1 MKVIKSCFRPRRA
14 KLFKTENSITASPT
28 VDVNGVIYIGSWD
41 GKLYAINN
49 DGTLKWRATIG
60 EPLLSSPAIDSK
72 NTLYIGCMDWK
83 VYAIGQ

>member
-1 MKVIKSCFRPRRA
+1 MGGRTHSSPAIDTDETIYVGTQEGNLYAIGKDGALKW
-14 KLFKTENSITASPT
+14 KFKTENSITASPT

-60 EPLLSSPAIDSK
+60 EPLLSS
-72 NTLYIGCMDWK
+72 
-83 VYAIGQ
+83 